1 MFPARAA
8 LARGDGGCLTCVKVA
23 RGAGLYGRGMNAAAP
38 SRALLA
44 LAEAKVPRYTSYPT
58 AAQFGPLDEG
68 TYRGW
73 LRDGIGAKDALSL
86 YLHVP
91 FCRDLCWY
99 CACHAKPTRSEARI
113 DALAAAL
120 EAEADLLA
128 AALPE
133 HGGVSHLH
141 LGGGT
146 PTILGPARIR
156 ALVMGLKARFG
167 FRAGAEIAIEL
178 DPRLLEEAMVDTLG
192 EVGVTRASLGVQDIS
207 PEVQARIGRPQPA
220 ELVSVA
226 VERLRRAGIGSV
238 NLDLMYGLPGQTTA
252 HVEASARFA
261 AWLDADRIAVF
272 GYAHVA
278 WMKPNQRAI
287 DATTLP
293 GAEARMEQAEAAG
306 AVLSAAGYAALGLD
320 HFAKPADPL
329 ARAAAAGRLRRNFQ
343 GYTTDDAPVL
353 LGLGPSAIG
362 SLPGGM
368 AGNVLDERTHGDA
381 VAEGHLP
388 VARGV
393 AVTAED
399 RARGA
404 IIERLMCDFA
414 LDLQTVAPGMEPVV
428 AAALEAM
435 APLAGQG
442 LVEVSPGRVVVTEL
456 GRRFVRQVAA
466 CFDAYLAPSETR
478 HSAAV

>member
-1 MFPARAA
+1 MTAPAPPSSS
-8 LARGDGGCLTCVKVA
+8 TSS
-23 RGAGLYGRGMNAAAP
+23 AP

-58 AAQFGPLDEG
+58 AAQFGPLEEA

-73 LRDGIGAKDALSL
+73 LREGIRPGDPLSI

-91 FCRDLCWY
+91 YCRDLCWY

-113 DALAAAL
+113 DAFAAAL
-120 EAEADLLA
+120 EGEADLLA

-146 PTILGPARIR
+146 PSILGPVRMR
-156 ALVMGLKARFG
+156 TLVNGLFARFG
-167 FRAGAEIAIEL
+167 LRPGAELAIEL
-178 DPRLLEEAMVDTLG
+178 DPRLLEEGMVETLG
-192 EVGVTRASLGVQDIS
+192 ELGFTRASLGVQDIS

-220 ELVSVA
+220 ELVGIA
-226 VERLRRAGIGSV
+226 VERLRRAGITAV
-238 NLDLMYGLPGQTTA
+238 NLDLMYGLPGQMVA
-252 HVEASARFA
+252 HVEASARYA
-261 AWLDADRIAVF
+261 AWLGVDRIAVF

-278 WMKPNQRAI
+278 WMKPNQKAI
-287 DATTLP
+287 DASSLP
-293 GAEARMEQAEAAG
+293 GAEARMEQAEAAE
-306 AVLSAAGYAALGLD
+306 AVLTGAGYAALGLD
-320 HFAKPADPL
+320 HFARPEDPL
-329 ARAAAAGRLRRNFQ
+329 ARAAASGRLRRNFQ

-362 SLPGGM
+362 SLPGGL
-368 AGNVLDERTHGDA
+368 AGNILDERAHADA

-388 VARGV
+388 IARGV

-399 RARGA
+399 RARGVL
-404 IIERLMCDFA
+404 IERLMCDFA
-414 LDLQTVAPGMEPVV
+414 LDVSAPAPGMEPVV
-428 AAALEAM
+428 AAALAAM
-435 APLAGQG
+435 APLEAQG
-442 LVEVSPGRVVVTEL
+442 LVELSPGRVAVTPL

-466 CFDAYLAPSETR
+466 CFDAYLVPATQR

>member
-1 MFPARAA
+1 MTATIPSP
-8 LARGDGGCLTCVKVA
+8 
-23 RGAGLYGRGMNAAAP
+23 AP

-58 AAQFGPLDEG
+58 AAQFGQLDEA

-73 LRDGIGAKDALSL
+73 LRDGIRPNDPLSL

-91 FCRDLCWY
+91 YCRDLCWY

-113 DALAAAL
+113 DAFAAAL
-120 EAEADLLA
+120 EGEADLLA

-146 PTILGPARIR
+146 PSILGPVRMR
-156 ALVMGLKARFG
+156 ALVNGLLARFG
-167 FRAGAEIAIEL
+167 QRPGAELAIEL
-178 DPRLLEEAMVDTLG
+178 DPRILDEGMVDTLG
-192 EVGVTRASLGVQDIS
+192 ELGFTRASLGVQDIS
-207 PEVQARIGRPQPA
+207 PEVQARIGRPQPS
-220 ELVSVA
+220 ELIAVA
-226 VERLRRAGIGSV
+226 VDRLRGAGIAGV
-238 NLDLMYGLPGQTTA
+238 NLDLMYGLPGQTVA

-261 AWLDADRIAVF
+261 AWLEVDRVAVF

-278 WMKPNQRAI
+278 WMKPNQKAI
-287 DATTLP
+287 DASTLP
-293 GAEARMEQAEAAG
+293 GPEARLEQAEAAER
-306 AVLSAAGYAALGLD
+306 VLSAAGYVALGLD
-320 HFAKPADPL
+320 HFAWPSDPL
-329 ARAAAAGRLRRNFQ
+329 ARAAAEGRLRRNFQ
-343 GYTTDDAPVL
+343 GYTTDDAPVR

-362 SLPGGM
+362 QLPGGL
-368 AGNVLDERTHGDA
+368 AGNILDERAHADA

-393 AVTAED
+393 ATSAED
-399 RARGA
+399 LARGA
-404 IIERLMCDFA
+404 LIERLMCDFA
-414 LDLQTVAPGMEPVV
+414 LDLGNTAPSMQP
-428 AAALEAM
+428 AIASALAAM
-435 APLAGQG
+435 APLRDQG
-442 LVEVSPGRVVVTEL
+442 LVELTPGRVVVTPQ

-466 CFDAYLAPSETR
+466 CFDAYLAPSAQR

>member
-1 MFPARAA
+1 MTAPAPSP
-8 LARGDGGCLTCVKVA
+8 
-23 RGAGLYGRGMNAAAP
+23 AP

-58 AAQFGPLDEG
+58 AAQFGPLDEA

-73 LRDGIGAKDALSL
+73 LRDGIRPDDPLSL

-91 FCRDLCWY
+91 YCRDLCWY

-113 DALAAAL
+113 DAFAAAL
-120 EAEADLLA
+120 EGEADLLA

-146 PTILGPARIR
+146 PSILGPVRMR
-156 ALVMGLKARFG
+156 ALVNGLLARFG
-167 FRAGAEIAIEL
+167 QRPGAELAIEL
-178 DPRLLEEAMVDTLG
+178 DPRILDEGMVDTLG
-192 EVGVTRASLGVQDIS
+192 ELGFTRASLGVQDIS
-207 PEVQARIGRPQPA
+207 PAVQARIGRPQPS
-220 ELVSVA
+220 ELIAVA
-226 VERLRRAGIGSV
+226 VDRLRRAGIAGV
-238 NLDLMYGLPGQTTA
+238 NLDLMYGLPGQTVA

-261 AWLDADRIAVF
+261 AWLEVDRVAVF

-278 WMKPNQRAI
+278 WMKPNQKAI
-287 DATTLP
+287 DAATLP
-293 GAEARMEQAEAAG
+293 GPEARLEQAEAAER
-306 AVLSAAGYAALGLD
+306 VLSAAGYVALGLD
-320 HFAKPADPL
+320 HFARPRDSL
-329 ARAAAAGRLRRNFQ
+329 ARAAAEGRLRRNFQ
-343 GYTTDDAPVL
+343 GYTTDDAPVR

-362 SLPGGM
+362 QLPGGL
-368 AGNVLDERTHGDA
+368 AGNILDERAHADA

-393 AVTAED
+393 ATTAED
-399 RARGA
+399 LSRGA
-404 IIERLMCDFA
+404 LIERLMCDFA
-414 LDLQTVAPGMEPVV
+414 LDLGNTAPSMQP
-428 AAALEAM
+428 AIASALAAM
-435 APLAGQG
+435 APLRDQG
-442 LVEVSPGRVVVTEL
+442 LVELTPGRVVVTPQ

-466 CFDAYLAPSETR
+466 CFDAYLAPSAQR